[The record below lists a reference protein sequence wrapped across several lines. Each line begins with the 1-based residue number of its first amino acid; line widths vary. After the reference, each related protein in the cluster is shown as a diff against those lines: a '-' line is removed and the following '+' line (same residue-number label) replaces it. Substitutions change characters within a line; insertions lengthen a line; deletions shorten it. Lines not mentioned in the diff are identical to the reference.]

1 MQWFFLLSVIVGA
14 TAGYWFATRKS
25 KPKFLLQMEYWVYL
39 PGDLM
44 PPQDEVM
51 TWLVRPEAGP
61 SAITGRE
68 ALLFSDVRLHIAL
81 VLRAKNAYLFRPD
94 LVAPAVDAT
103 ADQLVLLEQA
113 KSFARVRFLSE
124 EPVPDTR
131 YLKFLPQVARA
142 IATLGDGALIYD
154 PIGERILAPSELA
167 KGDPGPNIRWVP
179 AASGG
184 YVETLGLKKR
194 GLAEIR
200 TEPISADERWIVSE
214 IVGQV
219 ARAAW
224 DKGDLPATSVAE
236 AFHDT
241 FKVDLEVN
249 GSNIAMARIHR
260 IQGI

>member
-1 MQWFFLLSVIVGA
+1 MQWLFLLSMVVGA
-14 TAGYWFATRKS
+14 VAGYWFVTRKP

-39 PGDLM
+39 PGEQM

-51 TWLVRPEAGP
+51 TWLVQAPA
-61 SAITGRE
+61 AISGRE
-68 ALLFSDVRLHIAL
+68 AILFSDVRLHIAL

-94 LVAPAVDAT
+94 LVSPAVDAT
-103 ADQLVLLEQA
+103 GEQLGLLEQA

-142 IATLGDGALIYD
+142 IATLGEGTLIYD
-154 PIGERILAPSELA
+154 PIGERLLSPGELVS
-167 KGDPGPNIRWVP
+167 GDGGPNVRWVP
-179 AASGG
+179 EATGG
-184 YVETLGLKKR
+184 HVATLGLKKR
-194 GLAEIR
+194 GVSEIQ

-224 DKGDLPATSVAE
+224 DSGELPSSTMVG
-236 AFHDT
+236 AFDDQ
-241 FKVDLEVN
+241 FRVDLEVN
-249 GSNIAMARIHR
+249 GANVAMARIHR
-260 IQGI
+260 MQGV

>member
-1 MQWFFLLSVIVGA
+1 MQWFFLLSVAIGA
-14 TAGYWFATRKS
+14 TVGYWFATRKS

-51 TWLVRPEAGP
+51 TWLVQT
-61 SAITGRE
+61 SAAISGRE
-68 ALLFSDVRLHIAL
+68 AILFSDVRLHIAL

-103 ADQLVLLEQA
+103 TEQLGLLEQA

-142 IATLGDGALIYD
+142 IATLGEGALIYD
-154 PIGERILAPSELA
+154 PIGERILAPSELV
-167 KGDPGPNIRWVP
+167 KGDPGPNVRWVP

-184 YVETLGLKKR
+184 HVETLGLKKR
-194 GLAEIR
+194 GVPEIQ

-224 DKGDLPATSVAE
+224 EKGDLPASTVAE

-249 GSNIAMARIHR
+249 GSNVAMARIHR
-260 IQGI
+260 IQGV